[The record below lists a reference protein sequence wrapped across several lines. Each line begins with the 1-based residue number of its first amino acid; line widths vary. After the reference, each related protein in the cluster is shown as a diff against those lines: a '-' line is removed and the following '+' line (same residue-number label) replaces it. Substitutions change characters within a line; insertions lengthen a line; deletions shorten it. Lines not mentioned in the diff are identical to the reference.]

1 MRAVLIAG
9 TGFFID
15 SYQIFAINLIT
26 IFLGLV
32 YWQGSPENSQNG
44 FGGNDGH
51 LPTTVNQVLK
61 ASTSAGIVIGQIL
74 FGWLA
79 DYLGRRK
86 MYGVELGIIL
96 VATLN
101 FALANPSQAVNSTA
115 LLTFH
120 RVIMGI
126 GIGGDYPLSSVIT
139 SEYAPTRFRGAMMA
153 SVFSMQGFGQL
164 LAAIVALVATVAFK
178 DSFIGITDVSE
189 CDSRCQIAA
198 DRCWRLIVGVGA
210 LPAIFALYYRITIPE
225 TPRYTFDVVHDV
237 EKADSDINSFLS
249 KSKGEIDI
257 VRQARLLKVAGPS
270 LTTPAASWRDLGSYF
285 GRWKNTKV
293 LLGTTLSW
301 LFLVSY

>member
-26 IFLGLV
+26 IFLGLAF
-32 YWQGSPENSQNG
+32 WQGSPEDSHNG
-44 FGGNDGH
+44 FGGNNGH

-101 FALANPSQAVNSTA
+101 FALANPSQSVNSTA

-120 RVIMGI
+120 RVIMGV
-126 GIGGDYPLSSVIT
+126 GIGGD
-139 SEYAPTRFRGAMMA
+139 
-153 SVFSMQGFGQL
+153 
-164 LAAIVALVATVAFK
+164 
-178 DSFIGITDVSE
+178 
-189 CDSRCQIAA
+189 
-198 DRCWRLIVGVGA
+198 
-210 LPAIFALYYRITIPE
+210 
-225 TPRYTFDVVHDV
+225 
-237 EKADSDINSFLS
+237 
-249 KSKGEIDI
+249 
-257 VRQARLLKVAGPS
+257 
-270 LTTPAASWRDLGSYF
+270 
-285 GRWKNTKV
+285 
-293 LLGTTLSW
+293 
-301 LFLVSY
+301 